1 MAHGADDA
9 GREGQVAWRY
19 VKLRDFARISGES
32 FAAQRSREWFAQRRA
47 FNRQK
52 GLTSSQWA
60 SLFFV
65 KSQEDFQFRYDVIY
79 NGAKDPPDAMGR
91 EAMAWGT
98 KMEDAAILAFL
109 RAHPEYIITEAP
121 FTEAHIPGYA
131 ASPDGYYFNTK
142 TLETGCIEVKCP
154 FKKGTKKQ
162 LQARLVLLLPNVR
175 PYAYLQHDHVHVH
188 LLRRQWPEEL
198 ENRVGRQPLDA
209 NGSPQG
215 RLRATKLR
223 ALPTHQEQ
231 THRHHRTRR
240 HALARSINEMTP
252 GKKWTPSR

>member
-1 MAHGADDA
+1 MAHEADDA

-32 FAAQRSREWFAQRRA
+32 FAAQRSREWFAQRKA

-154 FKKGTKKQ
+154 FKKGTKKHHSKPVWYYYCQ
-162 LQARLVLLLPNVR
+162 MFAHMLTSNMTTCMFISYGVNGLRSWKIEWDDNLWMQMVLLKEDFVR
-175 PYAYLQHDHVHVH
+175 QNYARF
-188 LLRRQWPEEL
+188 LLTR
-198 ENRVGRQPLDA
+198 
-209 NGSPQG
+209 S
-215 RLRATKLR
+215 KLT
-223 ALPTHQEQ
+223 AIIEHAVMHSQEV
-231 THRHHRTRR
+231 
-240 HALARSINEMTP
+240 
-252 GKKWTPSR
+252 